1 MGGMLRMADQS
12 KIVKRVKDIGS
23 LVIYIGT
30 AYLMKP
36 YITRDN
42 DQRNAVGKV
51 CSAASGTVISYGV
64 ANYASKFFGK
74 IVDEVADFINDVKPQ
89 KKS

>member
-1 MGGMLRMADQS
+1 MATEQS
-12 KIVKRVKDIGS
+12 KTVKRIKDVGS
-23 LVIYIGT
+23 LIIYIGT

-42 DQRNAVGKV
+42 DQRNAVGKA
-51 CSAASGTVISYGV
+51 CSVASGTVISCGV

-74 IVDEVADFINDVKPQ
+74 MVDDVADFINDVRPP
-89 KKS
+89 KKK